1 MSVVLDRP
9 FNRSRAPQS
18 DVPVALRPNTSVQP
32 GYQPE
37 VEAHGRTVV
46 KVRRKSGTA
55 VAVAVGKK
63 AMLFGGVFVVTYLCS
78 ALYGNNL
85 VDKSSRL
92 SRDASNRAAA
102 ALQAKQ
108 EVQDRIDIL
117 TSDAMLQQWAAAN
130 SFRKADAPVQTSTRN
145 NLVALNK

>member
-18 DVPVALRPNTSVQP
+18 DAPVALRPNIRVQP
-32 GYQPE
+32 DALPQYETQE
-37 VEAHGRTVV
+37 HSRV
-46 KVRRKSGTA
+46 KVRKRSATA
-55 VAVAVGKK
+55 TAQAVGKK
-63 AMLFGGVFVVTYLCS
+63 VVMFSGIFVVTYLCS

-85 VDKSSRL
+85 VDKSNRL
-92 SRDASNRAAA
+92 SREATNRALA

-117 TSDAMLQQWAAAN
+117 TSDAMIQQWAATN
-130 SFRKADAPVQTSTRN
+130 SFRKADAPVQTSKKN
-145 NLVALNK
+145 NLVAFNK